1 MHDESEAA
9 TAAAPRPGRA
19 GTLSRTTS
27 TGPMTVLFIGA
38 GRDAGIRPGD
48 IVGAITGEAKITNR
62 QVGGIRIGRNHTL
75 VEVPEALADR
85 VITAL
90 RRTNLRGKKVDV
102 KRADR

>member
-1 MHDESEAA
+1 
-9 TAAAPRPGRA
+9 
-19 GTLSRTTS
+19 
-27 TGPMTVLFIGA
+27 MTVIFIGA

-62 QVGGIRIGRNHTL
+62 QVGGIRVAKTHTL
-75 VEVPEALADR
+75 AEVPEALADR

-102 KRADR
+102 KRAG